1 MSNAEYFILGRSR
14 ELARGGEEEVDEHLE
29 EQGGDVVTRQDTGAI
44 AF

>member
-1 MSNAEYFILGRSR
+1 MLNTEYFILGKSR
-14 ELARGGEEEVDEHLE
+14 ELARGGKEIDEHHE